1 MDLLVEP
8 SSNCSGWQISDV
20 DGVSELRNRKEQTEA
35 FHQEGMHM
43 INWNAL
49 NLTVFKEKKK
59 TLLADFVSFL

>member
-1 MDLLVEP
+1 MEP
-8 SSNCSGWQISDV
+8 SFSCSGWQISDV

-43 INWNAL
+43 INRNAL

-59 TLLADFVSFL
+59 HC

>member
-1 MDLLVEP
+1 MTDLLVEP
-8 SSNCSGWQISDV
+8 SFSCSGWQILDV

-43 INWNAL
+43 INRNAL

-59 TLLADFVSFL
+59 NIVSRFC